1 MADDGKSNWDKLFK
15 TDEPV
20 DIIAELERENQMM
33 RARNERLEKEITWL
47 ETMVNNLQTELL
59 NYRSHPA
66 AKSANSTTT

>member
-1 MADDGKSNWDKLFK
+1 MDDGKSNWDKLFK

-20 DIIAELERENQMM
+20 DIISELERENQML

-47 ETMVNNLQTELL
+47 ETMVNTLQLELL
-59 NYRSHPA
+59 NYRSRPA

>member
-1 MADDGKSNWDKLFK
+1 MTDGKSNWDKLFK

-20 DIIAELERENQMM
+20 DIISELERENQML

-47 ETMVNNLQTELL
+47 ETMVNTLQLELL
-59 NYRSHPA
+59 NYRSAPA